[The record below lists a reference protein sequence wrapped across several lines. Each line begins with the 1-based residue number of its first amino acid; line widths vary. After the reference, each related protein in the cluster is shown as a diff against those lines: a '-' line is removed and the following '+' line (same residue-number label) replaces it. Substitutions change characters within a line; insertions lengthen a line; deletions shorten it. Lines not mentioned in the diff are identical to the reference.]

1 MMTWRADYWRMFN
14 VLVRVLGLTA
24 LVSGTV
30 FTVLGISR
38 IVQSGAIRIEGE
50 PGLIL
55 LLVGLLSLAIG
66 AAILRAPP
74 FRPDLG
80 DVSWRF
86 DPFGSKEKRL
96 ARPKRSWWTGDGARA
111 A

>member
-1 MMTWRADYWRMFN
+1 MKTWRADYWRMFN
-14 VLVRVLGLTA
+14 VLVRVLGLA
-24 LVSGTV
+24 AMAGGAV
-30 FTVLGISR
+30 FTLLGITR
-38 IVQSGAIRIEGE
+38 LLQPGALRVEGE
-50 PGLIL
+50 PALVL
-55 LLVGLLSLAIG
+55 LLVGLLVLAIG

-86 DPFGSKEKRL
+86 DPFGSKERRA